1 MREAAVPAGVLSFVH
16 LLFAEHLCY
25 AWPIIAPGACS
36 PRLSAWWWGRH
47 LYPGTKVKTQLAV
60 TPTGGSVT
68 ACLTFCELLL
78 GARGSAEPR
87 NEEHSAVRTREA
99 QSGNSQSKSWDHC
112 SSVFGEFLKCRFL
125 GLASQG
131 GSGA

>member
-1 MREAAVPAGVLSFVH
+1 M
-16 LLFAEHLCY
+16 LCL
-25 AWPIIAPGACS
+25 AHHS
-36 PRLSAWWWGRH
+36 PRSLLSWALCLVVGEASVPRH
-47 LYPGTKVKTQLAV
+47 QVKTQLAV

-68 ACLTFCELLL
+68 ACLTACELLL
-78 GARGSAEPR
+78 GASGSAEPR
-87 NEEHSAVRTREA
+87 NEERSAVRSREA
-99 QSGNSQSKSWDHC
+99 QSGNSQSESWDRC